1 MNYERHELNAT
12 IEETLN
18 PLIGTGV
25 ANICIIDPPSH
36 FNVGDSAILLGEL
49 DYLARNFPR
58 ARLSFYD
65 VDSYSSGADR
75 YIAEADVLLLHGG
88 GNFGDLWPHHHAIR
102 AAIVKKFPDKAIVQF
117 PQSIFFQNHDN
128 VADTAAWIEEH
139 GNLTL
144 CVRDAKSYTFAQQ
157 HFQCRVLLTPDMAFA
172 MKPIQRTAFPSAD
185 FFCLL
190 RADKEAVADH
200 EAILQILADGGYAFE
215 SRDWLDGDTH
225 DLVTRLD
232 RRLRAAVAKR
242 PRMMSPFRSQLM
254 SLRRKNA
261 ELRVASGIALLS
273 RGTFVVTDRL
283 HAHILASLLGIR
295 NVAFDSL
302 DGKISALVSTWA
314 SPSAAVTTCASTD
327 ELARRI
333 GSFERS
339 TVVA

>member
-1 MNYERHELNAT
+1 MNYERHELNAM
-12 IEETLN
+12 IEQTLN
-18 PLIGTGV
+18 PLIRSGV
-25 ANICIIDPPSH
+25 AKICIIDPPSH

-49 DYLARNFPR
+49 DYLATNFPR

-75 YIAEADVLLLHGG
+75 YIAQADVLLVHGG

-102 AAIVKKFPDKAIVQF
+102 AAIAKKFPDKPIVQF
-117 PQSIFFQNHDN
+117 PQSIFFQHQDN
-128 VADTAAWIEEH
+128 IADTARWIEKLRH
-139 GNLTL
+139 FTL
-144 CVRDAKSYTFAQQ
+144 CVRDAKSYAFAQQ
-157 HFQCRVLLTPDMAFA
+157 HFRCRILLTPDMAFA
-172 MKPIQRTAFPSAD
+172 MKPIARTAASSAD

-200 EAILQILADGGYAFE
+200 QAILQVLADGGYSVE
-215 SRDWLDGDTH
+215 SRDWLDGDTR

-232 RRLRAAVAKR
+232 RRLRQTVAKR

-283 HAHILASLLGIR
+283 HAHILASLLGIS

-302 DGKISALVSTWA
+302 DGKISALAATWA
-314 SPSAAVTTCASTD
+314 SPSAAVTICASAD
-327 ELARRI
+327 ELARYV